1 MRLLHRVAVPVIAVA
16 VAVAA
21 ALGGPSAALAATVCP
36 KAPKTVVARAPD
48 EKDGYAYTAGK
59 ALFGCGRVDADSPL
73 RVYKLGPWT
82 PQSQVRIDGIDTVV
96 WTERRTSK
104 GRSEDRIWASG
115 LASRPWLRGIAAV
128 RKPSDRIV
136 AKLLAGPAWVTQGG
150 AVAVARPRYDA
161 GSFDLVGSG
170 TPGATGLVKVPKPA
184 GARLELGRWGAD
196 AVDALQGSFMLEDR
210 GGDADG
216 CAAVNAYAALVTP
229 VVDQPAVGVSWQET
243 STYNAESCGG

>member
-1 MRLLHRVAVPVIAVA
+1 MRSLHLAAVPV
-16 VAVAA
+16 AA
-21 ALGGPSAALAATVCP
+21 AIILGVPSASLAATACP
-36 KAPKTVVARAPD
+36 KSPKAVVARAPD
-48 EKDGYAYTAGK
+48 AADGYAYRVGK
-59 ALFGCGRVDADSPL
+59 VLYGCGRVDADSPL

-82 PQSQVRIDGIDTVV
+82 PQSKVRIDGIDDVI
-96 WTERRTSK
+96 WTERRASA

-115 LASRPWLRGIAAV
+115 LASRPWLRGLAPV
-128 RKPSDRIV
+128 RKPSDRLV

-150 AVAVARPRYDA
+150 AVAVARQRYDS
-161 GSFDLVGSG
+161 GSFDLVGAG
-170 TPGATGLVKVPKPA
+170 TPGATGLVKAPKPA

-196 AVDALQGSFMLEDR
+196 AVDALQGSFMLENR

-229 VVDQPAVGVSWQET
+229 VPEQPAVGVSWQET